1 MKNRKIGFRATAALC
16 FAAMIFSGGCGGG
29 KNVSGDSIS
38 EEETGSAEEIRTA
51 KVIVISGQSDA
62 SGFTWS
68 KCLQNN
74 VSEKAYRK
82 YEEGFGNAMIYY
94 SVDTAEEN
102 GYSWG
107 DGGDNTSK
115 GEFVNVKLGQ
125 GHTAER
131 FGMEIGIAEKL
142 AEIKPDE
149 KLYLIKCAW
158 GSASLFNDFASPS
171 MKNYPTSVYYDKFIS
186 VVKAGISKLEEITDL
201 PIEIKALCWMQ
212 GEKDSAYY
220 SEASQYG
227 PNLEAFAG
235 DFRSEFSGYKG
246 KGEIA
251 FIDAELAANEH
262 WTYGEYVN
270 QHKAWFAEKSDDNYL
285 LSTQGLSYDKE
296 PEEKPDTYHFDSL
309 SMLRLGYKFAEV
321 IGKLL

>member
-1 MKNRKIGFRATAALC
+1 MKNKKIRLRATAALC
-16 FAAMIFSGGCGGG
+16 LMATILSGGCGGG
-29 KNVSGDSIS
+29 KDMSGDSIS
-38 EEETGSAEEIRTA
+38 KEETSSAEKICAA
-51 KVIVISGQSDA
+51 KVIVISGQSNA

-68 KCLQNN
+68 KCLKNN
-74 VSEKAYRK
+74 VSEEAYRK

-94 SVDTAEEN
+94 NVDTAEEN
-102 GYSWG
+102 GYSWK
-107 DGGDNTSK
+107 DGGDNTSG

-186 VVKAGISKLEEITDL
+186 VVKAGISKLEELTDL
-201 PIEIKALCWMQ
+201 PVEIKALCWMQ
-212 GEKDSAYY
+212 GEKDAAYY

-227 PNLEAFAG
+227 PNLQTFAG
-235 DFRSEFSGYKG
+235 DFRSEFSAYKG
-246 KGEIA
+246 RGEIA
-251 FIDAELAANEH
+251 FIDAEISEGEYCA
-262 WTYGEYVN
+262 YGEYVN

-285 LSTQGLSYDKE
+285 LSTQGFSYGKE
-296 PEEKPDTYHFDSL
+296 PEEKPDPYHFDSL
-309 SMLRLGYKFAEV
+309 SMLRLGYRFAEV
-321 IGKLL
+321 IAKLL